1 MAGVCSAQVQ
11 AQNEH
16 TYFCRPPAALIVSTT
31 RLAGMTGG
39 EHTSSVADGPMDNP
53 DAYKRIPFSRNFHR
67 AVPEYDTGHHEN
79 RTTAKST
86 YTRSV

>member
-1 MAGVCSAQVQ
+1 
-11 AQNEH
+11 
-16 TYFCRPPAALIVSTT
+16 
-31 RLAGMTGG
+31 MTGG